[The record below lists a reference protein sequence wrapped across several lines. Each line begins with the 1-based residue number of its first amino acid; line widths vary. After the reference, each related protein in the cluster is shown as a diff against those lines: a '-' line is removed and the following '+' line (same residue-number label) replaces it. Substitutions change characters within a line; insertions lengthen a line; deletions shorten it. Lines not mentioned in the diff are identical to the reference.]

1 MAKIKTIC
9 GREIYDSRGNPTV
22 EVEVY
27 LENNIMGRAQVPSGA
42 STGRFEAVELRDGN
56 AHRLSGMGVL
66 KAVENINTTIA
77 ENLIG
82 HSALEQAT
90 IDKVL
95 ISLDGTQDKSKL
107 GANALLGV
115 SMACAKAAAQ
125 TLNLPLYRYLG
136 NFLSRTL
143 PVPLINI
150 LNGGRH
156 AENNVDIQEFMIV
169 PLGAS
174 TFRQAMEMGAQT
186 FHALK
191 KILVEKGLACG
202 IGDEGGFA
210 PNLKSNEL
218 ALDLLLQAIE
228 RAKYK
233 AGDEIAIA
241 LDVAASGMYKDGKYV
256 FSKSDG
262 RICDGSEL
270 VSFYQSLTQKYPI
283 ISLEDPMDEEDWE
296 GWRQLTCALDK
307 KIQLVGDDIFVT
319 NIDRFLRGVEQDVAN
334 AILIKLNQ
342 IGTVSESFECIEAA
356 HRSGYSTVISHRSG
370 ETEDTIIAHVAVA
383 SNSGQIK
390 TGSICRSERVA
401 KYNELLRIEESLAD
415 QGIFMGRHAF

>member
-1 MAKIKTIC
+1 MARIKTIR
-9 GREIYDSRGNPTV
+9 GREIFDSRGNPTV
-22 EVEVY
+22 EVEVQ
-27 LENNIMGRAQVPSGA
+27 LENGIMGRAQVPSGA
-42 STGRFEAVELRDGN
+42 STGRFEAVELRDGDG
-56 AHRLSGMGVL
+56 HRLSGMGVL
-66 KAVENINTTIA
+66 AAIENINTTIA

-95 ISLDGTQDKSKL
+95 ISLDGTSDKSKL

-115 SMACAKAAAQ
+115 SIACAKAAAQ
-125 TLNLPLYRYLG
+125 ALNLPLYRYLG
-136 NFLSRTL
+136 NFLSHTL

-174 TFRQAMEMGAQT
+174 TFREAIEMGSQT

-191 KILVEKGLACG
+191 KILVEKGLSCG

-210 PNLKSNEL
+210 PNLKSNEV
-218 ALDLLLQAIE
+218 ALDLLVQAIE

-233 AGDEIAIA
+233 VGDEIAIA
-241 LDVAASGMYKDGKYV
+241 LDVAASEMFKDGKYV
-256 FSKSDG
+256 FTKSDG
-262 RICDGSEL
+262 LARDSSEMI
-270 VSFYQSLTQKYPI
+270 SFYESLLKKYPI
-283 ISLEDPMDEEDWE
+283 VSLEDPMDEEDWE
-296 GWRQLTCALDK
+296 GWQKLTQAFDE

-319 NIDRFLRGVEQDVAN
+319 NIERFLQGVEKDVAN

-370 ETEDTIIAHVAVA
+370 ETEDTTIAHVAVA

-415 QGIFMGRHAF
+415 QGIYMGRNAF

>member
-1 MAKIKTIC
+1 MSKIKTIH
-9 GREIYDSRGNPTV
+9 GREIFDSRGNPTI
-22 EVEVY
+22 EVEVCW
-27 LENNIMGRAQVPSGA
+27 ENNVIGRAQVPSGA
-42 STGRFEAVELRDGN
+42 STGRFEAVELRDEN
-56 AHRLSGMGVL
+56 KERLSGKGVL
-66 KAVENINTTIA
+66 KAVENVNTTLA

-82 HSALEQAT
+82 HSVLEQAS
-90 IDKVL
+90 IDKML
-95 ISLDGTQDKSKL
+95 IALDGTQDKSKL

-115 SMACAKAAAQ
+115 SMACAKAAASA
-125 TLNLPLYRYLG
+125 LGLPLYRYLG
-136 NFLSRTL
+136 NFLSHTL

-174 TFRQAMEMGAQT
+174 TFREALEMGSQT

-191 KILVEKGLACG
+191 KILIEKGLSCG

-218 ALDLLLQAIE
+218 ALDLVQMAIE

-233 AGDEIAIA
+233 VGDEIAIA
-241 LDVAASGMYKDGKYV
+241 LDVAASEMFKDGKYV
-256 FSKSDG
+256 FYKSDG
-262 RICDGSEL
+262 KARSSEEMI
-270 VSFYQSLTQKYPI
+270 SFYESLIKKYPI

-296 GWRQLTCALDK
+296 GWKKLTKTFDQ
-307 KIQLVGDDIFVT
+307 KIQLVGDDVFVT
-319 NIDRFLRGVEQDVAN
+319 NIDRFLKGVELDVAN

-383 SNSGQIK
+383 ANSGQIK

-415 QGIFMGRHAF
+415 QGIFMGRQAF